1 MNTERR
7 PTAIIADDEPLLR
20 ERLTSLLHAAW
31 PELEILAQA
40 RNGREAVEHCATHE
54 PDIVFLDI
62 KMPVITGI
70 DAARLLPRGIRVVFV
85 TAFDEYAVRAFE
97 TGAADYL
104 VKPIEPARLAQT
116 VARLQEQIAQKNS
129 TSPDLSSMLAK
140 LSAHLRPDQSP
151 YLEWIRA
158 SVGQKVKLVAVNDIA
173 FFQSDEKYTR
183 VVTASGEL
191 LIRKP
196 IRELLDELDP
206 QRFVQVH
213 RATIV
218 NLHMIEHVER
228 SDADWLSLT
237 VKGTA
242 EVLRVSRNFVH
253 LFKQM

>member
-1 MNTERR
+1 MNSMSG
-7 PTAIIADDEPLLR
+7 PAAIIADDEPLLR
-20 ERLTSLLHAAW
+20 ERLVSLLQAAW
-31 PELEILAQA
+31 PELEIVGQA
-40 RNGREAVEHCATHE
+40 RNGREAVELCATHE
-54 PDIVFLDI
+54 PDIAFLDI

-97 TGAADYL
+97 AGAADYL
-104 VKPIEPARLAQT
+104 VKPIEPQRLAATIARL
-116 VARLQEQIAQKNS
+116 REQLEQRS
-129 TSPDLSSMLAK
+129 PSSPDLNEMLAK

-228 SDADWLSLT
+228 SDADWLSLS
-237 VKGTA
+237 VKGTS